1 MVKYL
6 AQNQISDIQD
16 IKNFNDLGYKFDE
29 KISDLN
35 NLKFVRFSNKQLSSA
50 GFLRKNI
57 YFIDF
62 NIVN

>member
-6 AQNQISDIQD
+6 AQNQISDMQD

-35 NLKFVRFSNKQLSSA
+35 NLKFVRFSNK
-50 GFLRKNI
+50 
-57 YFIDF
+57 
-62 NIVN
+62 